1 MSILLTGSTGFLGN
15 GLLYLISSAD
25 YIDTYRETVFYLIIR
40 SKKSESAHTRLEQM
54 RSLFPTLKLELFY
67 EDMSKIQDFET
78 DKPIETII
86 NCAAAIDFNL
96 PIQEALEQN
105 VSNMRNIIA
114 FAKKNKVKNFIHI
127 STAYVNDTYNNDIKN
142 EFINLNLITND
153 CTIDQVYHDIKE
165 SKLSFKE
172 IQKVQYFPNTYTFT
186 KCLAEL
192 FIQRE
197 IYINNNDNN
206 DNNYKISFKIIRP
219 SIITVSNLVP
229 YPGWFKGFAAI
240 IGVISLTQL
249 SLQHYLLFDNNS
261 TNPVSVDYV
270 CQIIL
275 NALEKSDDQ
284 IIYNATSPY
293 GSYSINLLKD
303 TLDMYS
309 LYFKSNPSPIKKY
322 ILKHFVLSK
331 LYLYWIYTKTISYG
345 FKSYVK
351 IADRIRTLY
360 DIIYKLDSDFSYFWL
375 HTHNFN
381 TKILCKPKYESTS
394 DIVEYGKLVIDSIR
408 TKLNIVNDPTKTFV
422 LKQLWTV
429 FKKCGVSFCSFYK
442 TFLVF
447 IFRIIFK
454 KISKSLDVQF
464 DNVNLYSKINNGNKP
479 LVIISNH
486 QSILD
491 TFMLQYIFTTHPK
504 LYLDTPYVIVS
515 EGATVSINT
524 RFLSFFIGASRIVT
538 ISKNNFESKAFE
550 YIIQNKL
557 HDKNI
562 IIYCEGDMSRDK
574 VIHNFNS
581 DAYNIM
587 KRHMD
592 FNVLPVSIT
601 YDRVPERE
609 IFYKSII
616 DGLDSSIEV
625 YNNSRNIFSY
635 YYYYSKTII
644 MKLME
649 ILSQKNKFSCI
660 VYLGDVLTSDTPIE
674 SIRSTIILNHAKSYN
689 YNPYYNNFN
698 FNNNAKTTSILSTD
712 YYYYFDNLNSV
723 LYNYSIQTP
732 LVTYLRSYYDLSCIG
747 DIHSY
752 NVHNIKNTDKIDMNR
767 FQHFLTCD
775 LITLNKKEESKISL
789 FLGSYSKKV
798 FQNIDSATIE
808 NILCNVCV
816 K

>member
-54 RSLFPTLKLELFY
+54 RSLFPTLRLELFY

-78 DKPIETII
+78 NESIKIETII

-96 PIQEALEQN
+96 SIQEALEQN

-114 FAKKNKVKNFIHI
+114 FAKKNKVKKFIHI
-127 STAYVNDTYNNDIKN
+127 STAYVNDPYNNDIKN
-142 EFINLNLITND
+142 EFINLKLITD
-153 CTIDQVYHDIKE
+153 DRKIDQVYDDIKE

-192 FIQRE
+192 FIKKE
-197 IYINNNDNN
+197 IHSYDGTNVDRIE
-206 DNNYKISFKIIRP
+206 FKIIRP

-249 SLQHYLLFDNNS
+249 SLQQYLYFDNNS
-261 TNPVSVDYV
+261 SNPVSVDYV

-275 NALEKSDDQ
+275 NAVEKTSDAQ

-293 GSYSINLLKD
+293 GSYDINLLKD
-303 TLDMYS
+303 S
-309 LYFKSNPSPIKKY
+309 SNIYFKSNPSPVKKY

-331 LYLYWIYTKTISYG
+331 LYLYWIYTKTISYC

-351 IADRIRTLY
+351 IADRTRTLY

-375 HTHNFN
+375 HTYNFN

-394 DIVEYGKLVIDSIR
+394 DIVEYVKLVIDSIR
-408 TKLNIVNDPTKTFV
+408 IKLNIVNNPTKTFV
-422 LKQLWTV
+422 LKQIWTV
-429 FKKCGVSFCSFYK
+429 FKKCGFTFYNFYK
-442 TFLVF
+442 TFLVI

-464 DNVNLYSKINNGNKP
+464 DSINLYSKINNGNKP

-491 TFMLQYIFTTHPK
+491 TFILQYIFTTHPK
-504 LYLDTPYVIVS
+504 LCIDTPHVIVS
-515 EGATVSINT
+515 EDAVASINT
-524 RFLSFFIGASRIVT
+524 IFLSFFLGASRIVT

-581 DAYNIM
+581 DVYNIM

-601 YDRVPERE
+601 YDRVPERD
-609 IFYKSII
+609 IFYKSMI

-625 YNNSRNIFSY
+625 YNNSRNIFY

-649 ILSQKNKFSCI
+649 ILSQKNKFYCV
-660 VYLGDVLTSDTPIE
+660 VYLGDVLTSDTHIE

-689 YNPYYNNFN
+689 YNLYYSNFN

-752 NVHNIKNTDKIDMNR
+752 SVHNIKNTDKIDMNR